1 MVLKDHYSLNGV
13 FTLSVKQFTR
23 KKGLHSASALAAYNF
38 LRDCLGEQF
47 VVCSDLTAQILALP
61 VGDDGS
67 EVRELRR
74 KLQIEDAR
82 YNALN
87 TCVHSLFKAIYGETL
102 DDFDF

>member
-1 MVLKDHYSLNGV
+1 MVLRDHYSLNGV
-13 FTLSVKQFTR
+13 FTLAVKQLTR
-23 KKGLHSASALAAYNF
+23 KKGLHSASTRAAYNF

-47 VVCSDLTAQILALP
+47 GVCSDLTAQILALP
-61 VGDDGS
+61 AGEDGP

-87 TCVHSLFKAIYGETL
+87 VTVHSLFKVMYGETL